1 MFLALDSKYGN
12 RVAIKKTRVYREH
25 KGLQNEV
32 HILKQCDSDFIV
44 RYYDTFCDQDLLY
57 VSHSRLDHGVDR
69 YGVLSIRFVGIP
81 SGKGCPIHRT

>member
-1 MFLALDSKYGN
+1 MYLALDSKYGN
-12 RVAIKKTRVYREH
+12 RVAVKKTRVYKEH

-44 RYYDTFCDQDLLY
+44 RYYDAFCDQDSFY
-57 VSHSRLDHGVDR
+57 VSHSRLDHGIDC

-81 SGKGCPIHRT
+81 SGKGDSIHRT

>member
-1 MFLALDSKYGN
+1 MYLALDSKYGN
-12 RVAIKKTRVYREH
+12 RVAVKKTRVYKEH

-44 RYYDTFCDQDLLY
+44 RYYDAFCYQDFFY

-69 YGVLSIRFVGIP
+69 YGVLSIRFVGVP
-81 SGKGCPIHRT
+81 SGKGYPLHRT